1 MTTIAARFSSMEIAA
16 DSAVGDQESFYLV
29 EKLRRGKN
37 GIYGACGE
45 FLKILSA
52 YDFMAQKSGWS
63 DDLDVQ
69 ILELRPD
76 GIWVYESS
84 PVPIK
89 IKNDYWAIGSG
100 GSYALAAM
108 RLGLSPV
115 EAVAIACEFDA
126 SSRPPIDSMRL
137 EIVRGRKPKTSRY

>member
-1 MTTIAARFSSMEIAA
+1 MEIAA

-29 EKLRRGKN
+29 QKLRRRKE
-37 GIYGACGE
+37 GIYGAAGE

-52 YDFMAQKSGWS
+52 YDFMAHKAQWS
-63 DDLDVQ
+63 ADLDVQ
-69 ILELRPD
+69 ILELRNN

-100 GSYALAAM
+100 SGYALAAM
-108 RLGLSPV
+108 RLGLSPA
-115 EAVAIACEFDA
+115 EAVSIACEFDS

-137 EIVRGRKPKTSRY
+137 EISRGRKSKTSR